1 MHARIDV
8 LTHPRFWSLLPL
20 SVLDWVVIAVSVG
33 DAAMPLNT
41 PIHPV
46 SITSITL
53 RAVFTGLSSFR
64 LVSMSTVPDVEGLH
78 LRKCIA
84 ARVTH
89 RHSHMAHITIFG
101 IPGWA
106 PTDCEWPELW
116 IVFHLG

>member
-8 LTHPRFWSLLPL
+8 LTCLHFWSLLPL
-20 SVLDWVVIAVSVG
+20 SVFDWVVIAVCIR
-33 DAAMPLNT
+33 DAMTPLNT
-41 PIHPV
+41 PINPMSV
-46 SITSITL
+46 TSITQ
-53 RAVFTGLSSFR
+53 RAIFTGLSSFW

-78 LRKCIA
+78 HRKRIA

-89 RHSHMAHITIFG
+89 HCSRMVHITIFG

-106 PTDCEWPELW
+106 PTDCEWPEPW